1 MTTRELQNGIS
12 PKMALRELWKR
23 GKLDYILHKGQ
34 KKVKKTLLSF
44 KDIINVVLCSRQFG
58 KTFLL
63 FTMAIEVCQSKPDAV
78 VKYCC
83 PKQSQGER
91 VLRQNMKIILKD
103 CPLDLRPEW
112 KAAQKCYLFP
122 NGSEI
127 QVAGTD
133 NKNHENLRGGHAAM
147 CIVDEAGFCDELTYI
162 IRSIL
167 RPTVLHTGGKIFLVS
182 TPSKF
187 YSHEFIQDWVLP
199 YKASGK
205 LVKYNIH
212 DNPML
217 TAMDI
222 EQLKAEYPG
231 GEENAEYRREYLC
244 DIVTDA
250 ESMVI
255 PEFDEKKQHQIVR
268 ERERPPY
275 YDAYTSGDVGFRDLT
290 VYLFAYWD
298 FLNATL
304 VIEDEL
310 VMNGPTMTTDALAKA
325 IMQKEWEN
333 FQDQDGNPKRPYMRV
348 MDNNLIM
355 VNDLNRL
362 HQLNFLATD
371 KDNKEAQINHVRMM
385 LRNNQII
392 INPKCKHLIYHL
404 QNAVWK
410 DSQNKNR
417 EFDRISDTP
426 DFSIR
431 GGHAD
436 ALDALIYL
444 VRNLVR
450 TKNPYPDGYGT
461 LSGANIFQSRV
472 KINTDDN
479 LTRAIKSIVNLD
491 NKNKVK
497 LTEIL

>member
-1 MTTRELQNGIS
+1 MTTRELQGKIS

-34 KKVKKTLLSF
+34 TKVKSTLLEF
-44 KDIINVVLCSRQFG
+44 KDIINVLLCSRQFG

-63 FTMAIEVCQSKPDAV
+63 FTMAIETCQSTPDAV

-112 KAAQKCYLFP
+112 KASQKAYIFH

-147 CIVDEAGFCDELTYI
+147 CIVDEAGFCDELSYI
-162 IRSIL
+162 VRSIL

-187 YSHEFIQDWVLP
+187 FSHEFIQDWVLP
-199 YKASGK
+199 FKASGK

-217 TAMDI
+217 TKMQI
-222 EQLKAEYPG
+222 EGLKSEYPG

-244 DIVTDA
+244 DIVNDA
-250 ESMVI
+250 SAMVI
-255 PEFDEKKQHQIVR
+255 PEFDEKKQHELVKAWK
-268 ERERPPY
+268 RPPY

-290 VYLFAYWD
+290 VYLFGYWD

-325 IMQKEWEN
+325 IKEKEQEN
-333 FQDQDGNPKRPYMRV
+333 FQTSDGTPQKPYMRV

-362 HQLNFLATD
+362 HQLNFLATE
-371 KDNKEAQINHVRMM
+371 KDNKEAQINQVRMM
-385 LRNNQII
+385 LRNNQIR

-410 DSQNKNR
+410 NSQNKAR
-417 EFDRISDTP
+417 EFAKISDTP

-436 ALDALIYL
+436 AVDALIYL

-450 TKNPYPDGYGT
+450 TKNPYPNGYGVM
-461 LSGANIFQSRV
+461 SGSNVFSSRFEQAND
-472 KINTDDN
+472 TD
-479 LTRAIKSIVNLD
+479 LTRAIKSILNLD
-491 NKNKVK
+491 KKQKTK
-497 LTEIL
+497 LSEIL